1 MVAHAKPSTP
11 PPPADRVLVLTRV
24 FDAPRELVF
33 KAWSSAEHMA
43 NWFGPHEFTLPF
55 CETDFR
61 PGGKY
66 RLCMRGPDGKDYWLE
81 GVYREI
87 VEPQRIVF
95 TWERNGADDPHP
107 GHTLLTVTLD
117 EVDGGKTRL
126 TLHQAA
132 FDATESRDGH
142 RHGWTEAL
150 ERLAAY
156 VGKL

>member
-1 MVAHAKPSTP
+1 MVAANTISTS
-11 PPPADRVLVLTRV
+11 PADRVLVLTRV

-33 KAWSSAEHMA
+33 TAWSSPQHLAK
-43 NWFGPHEFTLPF
+43 WFGPKNFTLPF

-61 PGGKY
+61 PGGAY

-87 VEPQRIVF
+87 VEPERIVL

-107 GHTLLTVTLD
+107 GHTLVTVTFD
-117 EVDGGKTRL
+117 DVAGKTRL
-126 TLHQAA
+126 TLRQAT

-142 RHGWTEAL
+142 QHGWTE
-150 ERLAAY
+150 
-156 VGKL
+156 